1 MKRPLITRIINHK
14 ESPIIMD
21 VAPGF
26 PRIYVGSHKKVDY
39 PGDIFTVVSEAAMKS
54 LLKLNLEK
62 VNIEYLTWNGTE
74 YESIWNPVC
83 CSVPAD
89 KVAPAKE
96 PVITET
102 AKGLPKEP
110 TVTVKEAPKEEPV
123 KVKDVTETISTAAEA
138 PEEEPVITEEAPA
151 VDDFFTTTVED
162 TTEDTKKT
170 AKKRK
175 AK

>member
-26 PRIYVGSHKKVDY
+26 QRIYVGPHKKVDY
-39 PGDIFTVVSEAAMKS
+39 PGDIFTVVSEPAMKS
-54 LLKLNLEK
+54 LLKLNQEK

-89 KVAPAKE
+89 GVVPAKE
-96 PVITET
+96 SVITEPT
-102 AKGLPKEP
+102 KDLSKEP
-110 TVTVKEAPKEEPV
+110 TVTVKETPKEEPV
-123 KVKDVTETISTAAEA
+123 KVKEVTETISTVAEA
-138 PEEEPVITEEAPA
+138 PKEEPVIVEEAPA
-151 VDDFFTTTVED
+151 VEDFFTTTVED
-162 TTEDTKKT
+162 TIEDTKKT